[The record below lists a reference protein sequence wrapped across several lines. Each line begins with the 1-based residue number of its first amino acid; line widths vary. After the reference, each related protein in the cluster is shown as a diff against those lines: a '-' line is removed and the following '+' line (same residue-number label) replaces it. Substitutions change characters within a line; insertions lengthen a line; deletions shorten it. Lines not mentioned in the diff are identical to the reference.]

1 MNIKNLH
8 NLFFLPLLLGL
19 LSIVMSG
26 CSDDDE
32 NALQSEYGYVQFKLY
47 KGASFGAEVAS
58 RAAANDQ
65 LDSLYDAKK
74 IKVILEYNGTQVS
87 QTLPLHSYNA
97 ENAEFGLRSDKLQL
111 TTGSYTIIGYY
122 IYNKLDQLVL
132 AGSATEDN
140 TFNVVSGGL
149 EVKPLAIETA
159 KRGMVQ
165 FKLEKTGMTRAAGA
179 YLFSTIRLI
188 DVTVTNTFTRE
199 SKTFKKLKVKYQE
212 EFLGPDEYEKPEDLQ
227 DTDDQ
232 YKKIGTAQCDTTVWL
247 PAGNYRITS
256 YTTYS
261 KNGSVETALETQPVE
276 GKNFVI
282 SDNATNTEAI
292 VPIKLSE
299 TFEYIK
305 DYLALKEIWEAMG
318 GKDWSFYG
326 DAAAH
331 GTNWNFNKELDM
343 WGDQPGVT
351 LNNQGRVVGLVL
363 AGFGAKGFLP
373 DAIGQLTELE
383 VLNLGSHDEKVGGHM
398 YQESDFKNGLTEQQK
413 KNMRYHYEK
422 HFLKYDPRADMSEMI
437 VNSINSDP
445 SQKRI
450 NKNSRITLKDT
461 QIGVMTS
468 KIEGVSKAI
477 YRLTKLQQFYIGNAP
492 VTADKIATA
501 FTDADKADSPYK
513 VYSEE
518 FTDDAWSKMTALTD
532 IELYNCPLLERIPD
546 FYFNLPELQAFN
558 LACNKG
564 ISAQQLYDDFYK
576 LADSE
581 VGKKIQILY
590 LGYNNL
596 ETLPKGGVL
605 RNMIKLGLLDLTH
618 NNITGPINGN
628 GNPNDETVIDEDEE
642 QIFGTK
648 VRLSSLYLDN
658 NKITSI
664 PAFFCGFTEDVETLS
679 FANNKLGLI
688 PNIFDAKSVFV
699 MGGVNFSNNEITG
712 VADGKNFKG
721 INAAS
726 VTLSYNKFKDFPGEL
741 FTSGSP
747 ITTLDM
753 SNNLLTKIDKGE
765 IKGKKAYLLG
775 IIDLRF
781 NQLTKLSE
789 DFRSTTL
796 PYLTNID
803 LSYNCFTEVPPEPL
817 NSANLRAIGIRHQR
831 DAKGNRTLRKWPT
844 GITLCPSLTQLQI
857 GSNDIRKV
865 DETLTPNLYILD
877 IADNPNISIDVT
889 SICPY
894 LEAGLF
900 RLFYDKTQDIRGCD
914 ALGIE
919 H

>member
-1 MNIKNLH
+1 MNIKKLH
-8 NLFFLPLLLGL
+8 NLFLLPLLLGL
-19 LSIVMSG
+19 LSIVMPG

-47 KGASFGAEVAS
+47 KSASFGAEVAS

-111 TTGSYTIIGYY
+111 TTGTYTIIGYY
-122 IYNKLDQLVL
+122 LYNKLDQQIL
-132 AGSATEDN
+132 AGSATESN

-165 FKLEKTGMTRAAGA
+165 FKLEKTGLSRAAGA
-179 YLFSTIRLI
+179 YLFSTIRLV
-188 DVTVTNTFTRE
+188 DVTVTNTFTNE

-247 PAGNYRITS
+247 PAGNYRVTS

-276 GKNFVI
+276 GKAFVI
-282 SDNATNTEAI
+282 SDNTTNIEAN

-305 DYLALKEIWEAMG
+305 DYLALKEIWEAMD
-318 GKDWSFYG
+318 GKNWSFYG

-398 YQESDFKNGLTEQQK
+398 YQQSDFKNGLNEQQK

-437 VNSINSDP
+437 VNSVNSDP

-492 VTADKIATA
+492 VKYDLIATA

-518 FTDDAWSKMTALTD
+518 FTEDAWSKMTALTD
-532 IELYNCPLLERIPD
+532 IELYNCPMLTQIPE
-546 FYFNLPELQAFN
+546 FYYNLPELQAFN
-558 LACNKG
+558 IACNRG
-564 ISAQQLYDDFYK
+564 ISAQQLREDFTR
-576 LADSE
+576 LASEE

-590 LGYNNL
+590 MGYNNL
-596 ETLPKGGVL
+596 EELPEKDAL
-605 RNMIKLGLLDLTH
+605 KNMVKLGLLDLTH
-618 NNITGPINGN
+618 NNVKKLHP
-628 GNPNDETVIDEDEE
+628 
-642 QIFGTK
+642 FGLH
-648 VRLSSLYLDN
+648 VRLSSLYLDHN
-658 NKITSI
+658 EITEI
-664 PAFFCGFTEDVETLS
+664 PANFCGFTEEVETLG
-679 FANNKLGLI
+679 FANNKLTKI

-699 MGGVNFSNNEITG
+699 MGGVNFSNNEIDG
-712 VADGKNFKG
+712 VEDPENFKG

-726 VTLSYNKFKDFPGEL
+726 VTLSYNKFTTFPKEL

-747 ITTLDM
+747 ISTLDM
-753 SNNLLTKIDKGE
+753 SNNLLTEIPEGS

-781 NQLTKLSE
+781 NKLTKLSD

-796 PYLTNID
+796 PYLTNMD

-865 DETLTPNLYILD
+865 DETLTPRLYILD

-894 LEAGLF
+894 LEQNLV

>member
-1 MNIKNLH
+1 MNIKKLH
-8 NLFFLPLLLGL
+8 NLFLLPLLLGL
-19 LSIVMSG
+19 LSIVMPG

-47 KGASFGAEVAS
+47 KSASFGAEVAS

-111 TTGSYTIIGYY
+111 TTGTYTIIGYY
-122 IYNKLDQLVL
+122 LYNKLNQQIL
-132 AGSATEDN
+132 AGSATESN

-165 FKLEKTGMTRAAGA
+165 FKLEKTGLSRAAGA
-179 YLFSTIRLI
+179 YLFSTIRLV
-188 DVTVTNTFTRE
+188 DVTVTNTFTNE

-247 PAGNYRITS
+247 PAGNYRVTS

-276 GKNFVI
+276 GKAFVI
-282 SDNATNTEAI
+282 SDNTTNIEAN

-305 DYLALKEIWEAMG
+305 DYLALKEIWEAMD
-318 GKDWSFYG
+318 GKNWSFYG

-398 YQESDFKNGLTEQQK
+398 YQQSDFKNGLNEQQK

-437 VNSINSDP
+437 VNSVNSDP

-492 VTADKIATA
+492 VKYDQIATA

-518 FTDDAWSKMTALTD
+518 FTEDAWSKMTALTD
-532 IELYNCPLLERIPD
+532 IELYNCPMLTQIPE
-546 FYFNLPELQAFN
+546 FYYNLPELQAFN
-558 LACNKG
+558 IACNRG
-564 ISAQQLYDDFYK
+564 ISAQQLREDFTR
-576 LADSE
+576 LASEE

-590 LGYNNL
+590 MGYNNL
-596 ETLPKGGVL
+596 EELPEKDAL
-605 RNMIKLGLLDLTH
+605 KNMVKLGLLDLTH
-618 NNITGPINGN
+618 NNVKKLHP
-628 GNPNDETVIDEDEE
+628 
-642 QIFGTK
+642 FGSH

-658 NKITSI
+658 NEITEI
-664 PAFFCGFTEDVETLS
+664 PANFCGFTEEVETLG
-679 FANNKLGLI
+679 FANNKLTKI

-699 MGGVNFSNNEITG
+699 MGGVNFSNNEIDG
-712 VADGKNFKG
+712 VEDPENFKG

-726 VTLSYNKFKDFPGEL
+726 VTLSYNKFTTFPKEL

-747 ITTLDM
+747 ISTLDM
-753 SNNLLTKIDKGE
+753 SNNLLTEIPEGS

-781 NQLTKLSE
+781 NKLTKLSD

-796 PYLTNID
+796 PYLTNMD

-865 DETLTPNLYILD
+865 DETLTPRLYILD

-894 LEAGLF
+894 LEQNLV

>member
-1 MNIKNLH
+1 MNIKKLH
-8 NLFFLPLLLGL
+8 NLFLLPLLLGL
-19 LSIVMSG
+19 LSIVMPG

-47 KGASFGAEVAS
+47 KSASFGAEVAS

-111 TTGSYTIIGYY
+111 TTGTYTIIGYY
-122 IYNKLDQLVL
+122 LYNKLNQQIL
-132 AGSATEDN
+132 AGSATESN

-165 FKLEKTGMTRAAGA
+165 FKLEKTGLSRAAGA
-179 YLFSTIRLI
+179 YLFSTIRLV
-188 DVTVTNTFTRE
+188 DVTVTNTFTNE

-247 PAGNYRITS
+247 PAGNYRVTS

-276 GKNFVI
+276 GKAFVI
-282 SDNATNTEAI
+282 SDNTTNIEAN

-305 DYLALKEIWEAMG
+305 DYLALKEIWEAMD
-318 GKDWSFYG
+318 GKNWSFYG

-398 YQESDFKNGLTEQQK
+398 YQESDFKNGLNEQQK

-437 VNSINSDP
+437 VNSVNSDP

-492 VTADKIATA
+492 VKYDQIATA

-518 FTDDAWSKMTALTD
+518 FTEDAWSKMTALTD
-532 IELYNCPLLERIPD
+532 IELYNCPMLTQIPE
-546 FYFNLPELQAFN
+546 FYYNLPELQAFN
-558 LACNKG
+558 IACNRG
-564 ISAQQLYDDFYK
+564 ISAQQLREDFTR
-576 LADSE
+576 LASEE

-590 LGYNNL
+590 MGYNNL
-596 ETLPKGGVL
+596 EELPEKDAL
-605 RNMIKLGLLDLTH
+605 KNMVKLGLLDLTH
-618 NNITGPINGN
+618 NNVKKLHP
-628 GNPNDETVIDEDEE
+628 
-642 QIFGTK
+642 FGSH

-658 NKITSI
+658 NEITEI
-664 PAFFCGFTEDVETLS
+664 PANFCGFTEEVETLG
-679 FANNKLGLI
+679 FANNKLTKI

-699 MGGVNFSNNEITG
+699 MGGVNFSNNEIDG
-712 VADGKNFKG
+712 VEDPENFKG

-726 VTLSYNKFKDFPGEL
+726 VTLSYNKFTTFPKEL

-747 ITTLDM
+747 ISTLDM
-753 SNNLLTKIDKGE
+753 SNNLLTEIPEGS

-781 NQLTKLSE
+781 NKLTKLSD

-796 PYLTNID
+796 PYLTNMD

-865 DETLTPNLYILD
+865 DETLTPRLYILD

-894 LEAGLF
+894 LEQNLV

>member
-1 MNIKNLH
+1 MNIKKLH
-8 NLFFLPLLLGL
+8 NLFLLPLLLGL
-19 LSIVMSG
+19 LSIVMPG

-47 KGASFGAEVAS
+47 KSASFGAEVAS

-111 TTGSYTIIGYY
+111 TTGTYTIIGYY
-122 IYNKLDQLVL
+122 LYNKLDQQIL
-132 AGSATEDN
+132 AGSATESN

-165 FKLEKTGMTRAAGA
+165 FKLEKTGLSRAEGA
-179 YLFSTIRLI
+179 YLFSTIRLV
-188 DVTVTNTFTRE
+188 DVTVTNTFTNE

-247 PAGNYRITS
+247 PAGNYRVTS

-276 GKNFVI
+276 GKAFVI
-282 SDNATNTEAI
+282 SDNTTNIEAN

-305 DYLALKEIWEAMG
+305 DYLALKEIWEAMD
-318 GKDWSFYG
+318 GKNWSFYG

-398 YQESDFKNGLTEQQK
+398 YQQSDFKNGLNEQQK

-437 VNSINSDP
+437 VNSVNSDP

-492 VTADKIATA
+492 VKYDQIATA

-518 FTDDAWSKMTALTD
+518 FTEDAWSKMTALTD
-532 IELYNCPLLERIPD
+532 IELYNCPMLTQIPE
-546 FYFNLPELQAFN
+546 FYYNLPELQAFN
-558 LACNKG
+558 IACNRG
-564 ISAQQLYDDFYK
+564 ISAQQLREDFTR
-576 LADSE
+576 LASEE

-590 LGYNNL
+590 MGYNNL
-596 ETLPKGGVL
+596 EELPEKDAL
-605 RNMIKLGLLDLTH
+605 KNMVKLGLLDLTH
-618 NNITGPINGN
+618 NNVKKLHP
-628 GNPNDETVIDEDEE
+628 
-642 QIFGTK
+642 FGSH
-648 VRLSSLYLDN
+648 VRLSSLYLDHN
-658 NKITSI
+658 EITEI
-664 PAFFCGFTEDVETLS
+664 PANFCGFTEEVETLG
-679 FANNKLGLI
+679 FANNKLTKI

-699 MGGVNFSNNEITG
+699 MGGVNFSNNEIDG
-712 VADGKNFKG
+712 VEDPENFKG

-726 VTLSYNKFKDFPGEL
+726 VTLSYNKFTTFPKEL

-747 ITTLDM
+747 ISTLDM
-753 SNNLLTKIDKGE
+753 SNNLLTEIPEGS

-781 NQLTKLSE
+781 NKLTKLSD

-796 PYLTNID
+796 PYLTNMD

-865 DETLTPNLYILD
+865 DETLTPRLYILD

-894 LEAGLF
+894 LEQNLV

>member
-1 MNIKNLH
+1 MNIKKLH
-8 NLFFLPLLLGL
+8 NLFLLPLLLGL
-19 LSIVMSG
+19 LSIVMPG

-47 KGASFGAEVAS
+47 KSASFGAEVAS

-111 TTGSYTIIGYY
+111 TTGTYTIIGYY
-122 IYNKLDQLVL
+122 LYNKLDQQIL
-132 AGSATEDN
+132 AGSATESN

-165 FKLEKTGMTRAAGA
+165 FKLEKTGLSRAAGA
-179 YLFSTIRLI
+179 YLFSTIRLV
-188 DVTVTNTFTRE
+188 DVTVTNTFTNE

-212 EFLGPDEYEKPEDLQ
+212 EFLGPNEYEKPEDLQ

-247 PAGNYRITS
+247 PAGNYRVTS

-276 GKNFVI
+276 GKAFVI
-282 SDNATNTEAI
+282 SDNTTNIEAN

-305 DYLALKEIWEAMG
+305 DYLALKEIWEAMD
-318 GKDWSFYG
+318 GKNWSFYG

-398 YQESDFKNGLTEQQK
+398 YQESDFKNGLNEQQK

-437 VNSINSDP
+437 VNSVNSDP

-492 VTADKIATA
+492 VKYDQIATA

-518 FTDDAWSKMTALTD
+518 FTEDAWSKMTALTD
-532 IELYNCPLLERIPD
+532 IELYNCPMLTQIPE
-546 FYFNLPELQAFN
+546 FYYNLPELQAFN
-558 LACNKG
+558 IACNRG
-564 ISAQQLYDDFYK
+564 ISAQQLREDFTR
-576 LADSE
+576 LASEE

-590 LGYNNL
+590 MGYNNL
-596 ETLPKGGVL
+596 EELPEKDAL
-605 RNMIKLGLLDLTH
+605 KNMVKLGLLDLTH
-618 NNITGPINGN
+618 NNVKKLHP
-628 GNPNDETVIDEDEE
+628 
-642 QIFGTK
+642 FGSH
-648 VRLSSLYLDN
+648 VRLSSLYLDHN
-658 NKITSI
+658 EITEI
-664 PAFFCGFTEDVETLS
+664 PANFCGFTEEVETLG
-679 FANNKLGLI
+679 FANNKLTKI

-699 MGGVNFSNNEITG
+699 MGGVNFSNNEIDG
-712 VADGKNFKG
+712 VEDPGNFKG

-726 VTLSYNKFKDFPGEL
+726 VTLSYNKFTTFPKEL

-747 ITTLDM
+747 ISTLDM
-753 SNNLLTKIDKGE
+753 SNNLLTEIPEGS

-781 NQLTKLSE
+781 NKLTKLSD

-796 PYLTNID
+796 PYLTNMD

-817 NSANLRAIGIRHQR
+817 NSANLRAIGIRNQR
-831 DAKGNRTLRKWPT
+831 DANGNRTLRKWPT

-865 DETLTPNLYILD
+865 DETLTPRLYILD

-894 LEAGLF
+894 LEQNLV

>member
-1 MNIKNLH
+1 MNIKKLH
-8 NLFFLPLLLGL
+8 NLFLLPLLLGL
-19 LSIVMSG
+19 LSIVMPG

-47 KGASFGAEVAS
+47 KSASFGAEVAS

-111 TTGSYTIIGYY
+111 TTGTYTIIGYY
-122 IYNKLDQLVL
+122 LYNKLDQQIL
-132 AGSATEDN
+132 AGSATESN

-165 FKLEKTGMTRAAGA
+165 FKLEKTGLSRAAGA
-179 YLFSTIRLI
+179 YLFSTIRLV
-188 DVTVTNTFTRE
+188 DVTVTNTFTNE

-247 PAGNYRITS
+247 PAGNYRVTS

-276 GKNFVI
+276 GKAFVI
-282 SDNATNTEAI
+282 SDNTTNIEAN

-305 DYLALKEIWEAMG
+305 DYLALKEIWEAMD
-318 GKDWSFYG
+318 GKNWSFYG

-398 YQESDFKNGLTEQQK
+398 YQQSDFKNGLNEQQK

-437 VNSINSDP
+437 VNSVNSDP

-492 VTADKIATA
+492 VKYDQIATA

-518 FTDDAWSKMTALTD
+518 FTEDAWSKMTALTD
-532 IELYNCPLLERIPD
+532 IELYNCPMLTQIPE
-546 FYFNLPELQAFN
+546 FYYNLPELQAFN
-558 LACNKG
+558 IACNRG
-564 ISAQQLYDDFYK
+564 ISAQQLREDFTR
-576 LADSE
+576 LASEE

-590 LGYNNL
+590 MGYNNL
-596 ETLPKGGVL
+596 EELPKEDAL
-605 RNMIKLGLLDLTH
+605 KNMVKLGLLDLTH
-618 NNITGPINGN
+618 NNVKKLHP
-628 GNPNDETVIDEDEE
+628 
-642 QIFGTK
+642 FGLH

-658 NKITSI
+658 NEITEI
-664 PAFFCGFTEDVETLS
+664 PANFCGFTEEVETLG
-679 FANNKLGLI
+679 FANNKLTKI

-699 MGGVNFSNNEITG
+699 MGGVNFSNNEIDG
-712 VADGKNFKG
+712 VEDPENFKG

-726 VTLSYNKFKDFPGEL
+726 VTLSYNKFTTFPKEL

-747 ITTLDM
+747 ISTLDM
-753 SNNLLTKIDKGE
+753 SNNLLTEIPEGS

-781 NQLTKLSE
+781 NKLTKLSD

-796 PYLTNID
+796 PYLTNMD

-865 DETLTPNLYILD
+865 DETLTPRLYILD

-894 LEAGLF
+894 LEQNLV

>member
-1 MNIKNLH
+1 MNIKKLH
-8 NLFFLPLLLGL
+8 NLFLLPLLLGL
-19 LSIVMSG
+19 LSIVMPG

-47 KGASFGAEVAS
+47 KSASFGAEVAS

-111 TTGSYTIIGYY
+111 TTGTYTIIGYY
-122 IYNKLDQLVL
+122 LYNKLDQQIL
-132 AGSATEDN
+132 AGSATESN

-165 FKLEKTGMTRAAGA
+165 FKLEKTGLSRAPGA
-179 YLFSTIRLI
+179 YLFSTIRLV
-188 DVTVTNTFTRE
+188 DVTVTNTFTNE

-247 PAGNYRITS
+247 PAGNYRVTS

-276 GKNFVI
+276 GKAFVI
-282 SDNATNTEAI
+282 SDNTTNIEAN

-305 DYLALKEIWEAMG
+305 DYLALKEIWEAMD
-318 GKDWSFYG
+318 GKNWSFYG

-398 YQESDFKNGLTEQQK
+398 YQESDFKNGLNEQQK

-437 VNSINSDP
+437 VNSVNSDP

-492 VTADKIATA
+492 VKYDQIATA

-518 FTDDAWSKMTALTD
+518 FTEDAWSKMTALTD
-532 IELYNCPLLERIPD
+532 IELYNCPMLTQIPE
-546 FYFNLPELQAFN
+546 FYYNLPELQAFN
-558 LACNKG
+558 IACNRG
-564 ISAQQLYDDFYK
+564 ISAQQLREDFTR
-576 LADSE
+576 LASEE

-590 LGYNNL
+590 MGYNNL
-596 ETLPKGGVL
+596 EELPEKDAL
-605 RNMIKLGLLDLTH
+605 KNMVKLGLLDLTH
-618 NNITGPINGN
+618 NNVKKLHP
-628 GNPNDETVIDEDEE
+628 
-642 QIFGTK
+642 FGSH

-658 NKITSI
+658 NEITEI
-664 PAFFCGFTEDVETLS
+664 PANFCGFTEEVETLG
-679 FANNKLGLI
+679 FANNKLTKI

-699 MGGVNFSNNEITG
+699 MGGVNFSNNEIDG
-712 VADGKNFKG
+712 VEDPENFKG

-726 VTLSYNKFKDFPGEL
+726 VTLSYNKFTTFPKEL

-747 ITTLDM
+747 ISTLDM
-753 SNNLLTKIDKGE
+753 SNNLLTEIPEGS

-781 NQLTKLSE
+781 NKLTKLSD

-796 PYLTNID
+796 PYLTNMD

-817 NSANLRAIGIRHQR
+817 NSANLRAIGIRNQR

-865 DETLTPNLYILD
+865 DETLTPRLYILD

-894 LEAGLF
+894 LEQNLV

>member
-1 MNIKNLH
+1 MNIKKLH
-8 NLFFLPLLLGL
+8 NLFLLPLLLGL
-19 LSIVMSG
+19 LSIVMPG

-47 KGASFGAEVAS
+47 KSASFGAEVAS

-111 TTGSYTIIGYY
+111 TTGTYTIIGYY
-122 IYNKLDQLVL
+122 LYNKLDQQIL
-132 AGSATEDN
+132 AGSATESN

-165 FKLEKTGMTRAAGA
+165 FKLEKTGLSRAAGA
-179 YLFSTIRLI
+179 YLFSTIRLV
-188 DVTVTNTFTRE
+188 DVTVTNTFTNE
-199 SKTFKKLKVKYQE
+199 SKTFKKLKVKYKE

-247 PAGNYRITS
+247 PAGNYRVTS

-276 GKNFVI
+276 GKAFVI
-282 SDNATNTEAI
+282 SDNTTNIEAN

-305 DYLALKEIWEAMG
+305 DYLALKEIWEAMD
-318 GKDWSFYG
+318 GKNWSFYG

-398 YQESDFKNGLTEQQK
+398 YQESDFKNGLNEQQK

-437 VNSINSDP
+437 VNSVNSDP

-492 VTADKIATA
+492 VKYDLIATA

-518 FTDDAWSKMTALTD
+518 FTEDAWSKMTALTD
-532 IELYNCPLLERIPD
+532 IELYNCPMLTQIPE
-546 FYFNLPELQAFN
+546 FYYNLPELQAFN
-558 LACNKG
+558 IACNRG
-564 ISAQQLYDDFYK
+564 ISAQQLREDFTR
-576 LADSE
+576 LASEE

-590 LGYNNL
+590 MGYNNL
-596 ETLPKGGVL
+596 EELPEKDAL
-605 RNMIKLGLLDLTH
+605 KNMVKLGLLDLTH
-618 NNITGPINGN
+618 NNVKKLHP
-628 GNPNDETVIDEDEE
+628 
-642 QIFGTK
+642 FGSH
-648 VRLSSLYLDN
+648 VRLSSLYLDHN
-658 NKITSI
+658 EITEI
-664 PAFFCGFTEDVETLS
+664 PANFCGFTEEVETLG
-679 FANNKLGLI
+679 FANNKLTKI

-699 MGGVNFSNNEITG
+699 MGGVNFSNNEIDG
-712 VADGKNFKG
+712 VEDPENFKG

-726 VTLSYNKFKDFPGEL
+726 VTLSYNKFTTFPKEL

-747 ITTLDM
+747 ISTLDM
-753 SNNLLTKIDKGE
+753 SNNLLTEIPEGS

-781 NQLTKLSE
+781 NKLTKLSD

-796 PYLTNID
+796 PYLTNMD

-831 DAKGNRTLRKWPT
+831 DAEGNRTLRKWPT

-865 DETLTPNLYILD
+865 DETLTPRLYILD

-894 LEAGLF
+894 LEQNLV

>member
-1 MNIKNLH
+1 MNIKKLH
-8 NLFFLPLLLGL
+8 NLFLLPLLLGL
-19 LSIVMSG
+19 LSIVMPG

-47 KGASFGAEVAS
+47 KSASFGAEVAS

-111 TTGSYTIIGYY
+111 TIGTYTIIGYY
-122 IYNKLDQLVL
+122 LYNKLDQQIL
-132 AGSATEDN
+132 AGSATESN

-165 FKLEKTGMTRAAGA
+165 FKLEKTGLSRAAGA
-179 YLFSTIRLI
+179 YLFSTIRLV
-188 DVTVTNTFTRE
+188 DVTVTNTFTNE

-232 YKKIGTAQCDTTVWL
+232 YKKIGTAQCDTIVWL
-247 PAGNYRITS
+247 PAGNYRVTS

-276 GKNFVI
+276 GKAFVI
-282 SDNATNTEAI
+282 SDNTTNIEAN

-305 DYLALKEIWEAMG
+305 DYLALKEIWEAMD
-318 GKDWSFYG
+318 GKNWSFYG

-343 WGDQPGVT
+343 WGEQPGVT

-398 YQESDFKNGLTEQQK
+398 YQESDFKNGLNEQQK

-422 HFLKYDPRADMSEMI
+422 HFLKYDPRAGMSEMI
-437 VNSINSDP
+437 VNSVNSDP

-492 VTADKIATA
+492 VKYDQIATA

-518 FTDDAWSKMTALTD
+518 FTEDAWSKMTALTD
-532 IELYNCPLLERIPD
+532 IELYNCPMLTQIPE
-546 FYFNLPELQAFN
+546 FYYNLPELQAFN
-558 LACNKG
+558 IACNRG
-564 ISAQQLYDDFYK
+564 ISAQQLREDFTR
-576 LADSE
+576 LASEE

-590 LGYNNL
+590 MGYNNL
-596 ETLPKGGVL
+596 EELPEENALK
-605 RNMIKLGLLDLTH
+605 NMVKLGLLDLTH
-618 NNITGPINGN
+618 NNVKKLHP
-628 GNPNDETVIDEDEE
+628 
-642 QIFGTK
+642 FGSH

-658 NKITSI
+658 NEITEI
-664 PAFFCGFTEDVETLS
+664 PANFCGFTEEVETLG
-679 FANNKLGLI
+679 FANNKLTKI

-699 MGGVNFSNNEITG
+699 MGGVNFSNNEIDG
-712 VADGKNFKG
+712 VEDPENFKG

-726 VTLSYNKFKDFPGEL
+726 VTLSYNKFTTFPKEL

-747 ITTLDM
+747 ISTLDM
-753 SNNLLTKIDKGE
+753 SNNLLTEIPEGS

-781 NQLTKLSE
+781 NKLTKLSD

-796 PYLTNID
+796 PYLTNMD

-865 DETLTPNLYILD
+865 DETLTPRLYILD

-894 LEAGLF
+894 LEQNLV

>member
-1 MNIKNLH
+1 MNIKKLH
-8 NLFFLPLLLGL
+8 NLFLLPLLLGL
-19 LSIVMSG
+19 LSIVMPG

-47 KGASFGAEVAS
+47 KSASFGAEVAS

-111 TTGSYTIIGYY
+111 TTGTYTIIGYY
-122 IYNKLDQLVL
+122 LYNKLDQQIL
-132 AGSATEDN
+132 AGSATESN

-165 FKLEKTGMTRAAGA
+165 FKLEKTGLSRAAGA
-179 YLFSTIRLI
+179 YLFSTIRLV
-188 DVTVTNTFTRE
+188 DVTVTNTFTNE

-247 PAGNYRITS
+247 PAGNYRVTS

-261 KNGSVETALETQPVE
+261 KNGSVETLLETQPVE
-276 GKNFVI
+276 GKAFVI
-282 SDNATNTEAI
+282 SDNTTNIEAN

-305 DYLALKEIWEAMG
+305 DYLALKEIWEAMD
-318 GKDWSFYG
+318 GKNWSFYG

-398 YQESDFKNGLTEQQK
+398 YQQSDFKNGLNEQQK

-437 VNSINSDP
+437 VNSVNSDP

-492 VTADKIATA
+492 VKYDQIATA

-518 FTDDAWSKMTALTD
+518 FTEDAWSKMTALTD
-532 IELYNCPLLERIPD
+532 IELYNCPMLTQIPE
-546 FYFNLPELQAFN
+546 FYYNLPELQAFN
-558 LACNKG
+558 IACNRG
-564 ISAQQLYDDFYK
+564 ISAQQLREDFTR
-576 LADSE
+576 LASEE

-590 LGYNNL
+590 MGYNNL
-596 ETLPKGGVL
+596 EELPEKDAL
-605 RNMIKLGLLDLTH
+605 KNMVKLGLLDLTH
-618 NNITGPINGN
+618 NNVKKLHP
-628 GNPNDETVIDEDEE
+628 
-642 QIFGTK
+642 FGSH
-648 VRLSSLYLDN
+648 VRLSSLYLDHN
-658 NKITSI
+658 EITEI
-664 PAFFCGFTEDVETLS
+664 PANFCGFTEKVETLG
-679 FANNKLGLI
+679 FANNKLTKI

-699 MGGVNFSNNEITG
+699 MGGVNFSNNEIDG
-712 VADGKNFKG
+712 VEDPENFKG

-726 VTLSYNKFKDFPGEL
+726 VTLSYNKFTTFPKEL

-747 ITTLDM
+747 ISTLDM
-753 SNNLLTKIDKGE
+753 SNNLLTEIPEGS

-781 NQLTKLSE
+781 NKLTKLSD

-796 PYLTNID
+796 PYLTNMD

-865 DETLTPNLYILD
+865 DETLTPRLYILD

-894 LEAGLF
+894 LEQNLV

>member
-1 MNIKNLH
+1 MNIKKLH
-8 NLFFLPLLLGL
+8 NLFLLPLLLGL
-19 LSIVMSG
+19 LSIVMPG

-47 KGASFGAEVAS
+47 KSASFGAEVAS

-111 TTGSYTIIGYY
+111 TTGTYTIIGYY
-122 IYNKLDQLVL
+122 LYNKLDQQIL
-132 AGSATEDN
+132 AGSATESN

-165 FKLEKTGMTRAAGA
+165 FKLEKTGLSRAAGA
-179 YLFSTIRLI
+179 YLFSTIRLV
-188 DVTVTNTFTRE
+188 DVTVTNTFTNE

-247 PAGNYRITS
+247 PAGNYRVTS

-276 GKNFVI
+276 GKAFVI
-282 SDNATNTEAI
+282 SDNTTNIEAN

-305 DYLALKEIWEAMG
+305 DYLALKEIWEAMD
-318 GKDWSFYG
+318 GKNWSFYG

-398 YQESDFKNGLTEQQK
+398 YQESDFKNGLNEQQK

-437 VNSINSDP
+437 VNSVNSDP

-492 VTADKIATA
+492 VRYDQIATA

-518 FTDDAWSKMTALTD
+518 FTEDAWSKMTALTD
-532 IELYNCPLLERIPD
+532 IELYNCPMLTQIPE
-546 FYFNLPELQAFN
+546 FYYNLPELQAFN
-558 LACNKG
+558 IACNRG
-564 ISAQQLYDDFYK
+564 ISAQQLRKDFTR
-576 LADSE
+576 LASEE

-590 LGYNNL
+590 MGYNNL
-596 ETLPKGGVL
+596 EELPEKDAL
-605 RNMIKLGLLDLTH
+605 KNMVKLGLLDLTH
-618 NNITGPINGN
+618 NNVKKLHP
-628 GNPNDETVIDEDEE
+628 
-642 QIFGTK
+642 FGSH
-648 VRLSSLYLDN
+648 VRLSSLYLDHN
-658 NKITSI
+658 EITEI
-664 PAFFCGFTEDVETLS
+664 PANFCGFTEKVETLG
-679 FANNKLGLI
+679 FANNKLTKI

-699 MGGVNFSNNEITG
+699 MGGVNFSNNEIDG
-712 VADGKNFKG
+712 VEDPENFKG

-726 VTLSYNKFKDFPGEL
+726 VTLSYNKFTTFPKEL

-747 ITTLDM
+747 ISTLDM
-753 SNNLLTKIDKGE
+753 SNNLLTEIPEGS

-781 NQLTKLSE
+781 NKLTKLSD

-796 PYLTNID
+796 PYLTNMD

-865 DETLTPNLYILD
+865 DETLTPRLYILD

-894 LEAGLF
+894 LEQNLV

>member
-1 MNIKNLH
+1 MNIKKLH
-8 NLFFLPLLLGL
+8 NLFLLPLLLGL
-19 LSIVMSG
+19 LSIVMPG

-47 KGASFGAEVAS
+47 KSASFGAEVAS

-111 TTGSYTIIGYY
+111 TTGTYTIIGYY
-122 IYNKLDQLVL
+122 LYNKLDQQIL
-132 AGSATEDN
+132 AGSATESN

-165 FKLEKTGMTRAAGA
+165 FKLEKTGLSRAAGA
-179 YLFSTIRLI
+179 YLFSTIRLV
-188 DVTVTNTFTRE
+188 DVTVTNTFTNE

-247 PAGNYRITS
+247 PAGNYRVTS

-276 GKNFVI
+276 GKAFVI
-282 SDNATNTEAI
+282 SDNTTNIEAN

-305 DYLALKEIWEAMG
+305 DYLALKEIWEAMD
-318 GKDWSFYG
+318 GKNWSFYG

-398 YQESDFKNGLTEQQK
+398 YQESDFKNGLNEQQK

-437 VNSINSDP
+437 VNSVNSDP

-492 VTADKIATA
+492 VKYDLIATA

-518 FTDDAWSKMTALTD
+518 FTEDAWSKMTALTD
-532 IELYNCPLLERIPD
+532 IELYNCPMLTQIPE
-546 FYFNLPELQAFN
+546 FYYNLPELQAFN
-558 LACNKG
+558 IACNRG
-564 ISAQQLYDDFYK
+564 ISAQQLREDFTR
-576 LADSE
+576 LASEE

-590 LGYNNL
+590 MGYNNL
-596 ETLPKGGVL
+596 EELPEKDAL
-605 RNMIKLGLLDLTH
+605 KNMVKLGLLDLTH
-618 NNITGPINGN
+618 NNVKKLHP
-628 GNPNDETVIDEDEE
+628 
-642 QIFGTK
+642 FGLH
-648 VRLSSLYLDN
+648 VRLSSLYLDHN
-658 NKITSI
+658 EITEI
-664 PAFFCGFTEDVETLS
+664 PANFCGFTEEVETLG
-679 FANNKLGLI
+679 FANNKLTKI

-699 MGGVNFSNNEITG
+699 MGGVNFSNNEIDG
-712 VADGKNFKG
+712 VEDPENFKG

-726 VTLSYNKFKDFPGEL
+726 VTLSYNKFTTFPKEL

-747 ITTLDM
+747 ISTLDM
-753 SNNLLTKIDKGE
+753 SNNLLTEIPEGS

-781 NQLTKLSE
+781 NKLTKLSD

-796 PYLTNID
+796 PYLTNMD

-831 DAKGNRTLRKWPT
+831 DAEGNRTLRKWPT

-865 DETLTPNLYILD
+865 DETLTPRLYILD

-894 LEAGLF
+894 LEQNLV

>member
-1 MNIKNLH
+1 MNIKKLH
-8 NLFFLPLLLGL
+8 NLFLLPLLLGL
-19 LSIVMSG
+19 LSIVMPG

-47 KGASFGAEVAS
+47 KSASFGAEVAS

-111 TTGSYTIIGYY
+111 TTGTYTIIGYY
-122 IYNKLDQLVL
+122 LYNKLDQQIL
-132 AGSATEDN
+132 AGSATESN

-165 FKLEKTGMTRAAGA
+165 FKLEKTGLSRAAGA
-179 YLFSTIRLI
+179 YLFSTIRLV
-188 DVTVTNTFTRE
+188 DVTVTNTFTNE

-247 PAGNYRITS
+247 PAGNYRVTS

-276 GKNFVI
+276 GKAFVI
-282 SDNATNTEAI
+282 SDNTTNIEAN

-305 DYLALKEIWEAMG
+305 DYLALKEIWEAMD
-318 GKDWSFYG
+318 GKNWSFYG

-398 YQESDFKNGLTEQQK
+398 YQQSDFKNGLNEQQK

-437 VNSINSDP
+437 VNSVNSDP

-492 VTADKIATA
+492 VKYDLIATA

-518 FTDDAWSKMTALTD
+518 FTEDAWSKMTALTD
-532 IELYNCPLLERIPD
+532 IELYNCPMLTQIPE
-546 FYFNLPELQAFN
+546 FYYNLPELQAFN
-558 LACNKG
+558 IACNRG
-564 ISAQQLYDDFYK
+564 ISAQQLREDFTR
-576 LADSE
+576 LASEE

-590 LGYNNL
+590 MGYNNL
-596 ETLPKGGVL
+596 EELPEKDAL
-605 RNMIKLGLLDLTH
+605 KNMVKLGLLDLTH
-618 NNITGPINGN
+618 NNVKKLHP
-628 GNPNDETVIDEDEE
+628 
-642 QIFGTK
+642 FGSH

-658 NKITSI
+658 NEITEI
-664 PAFFCGFTEDVETLS
+664 PANFCGFTEEVETLG
-679 FANNKLGLI
+679 FANNKLTKI

-699 MGGVNFSNNEITG
+699 MGGVNFSNNEIDG
-712 VADGKNFKG
+712 VEDPENFKG

-726 VTLSYNKFKDFPGEL
+726 VTLSYNKFTTFPKEL

-747 ITTLDM
+747 ISTLDM
-753 SNNLLTKIDKGE
+753 SNNLLTEIPEGS

-781 NQLTKLSE
+781 NKLTKLSD

-796 PYLTNID
+796 PYLTNMD

-817 NSANLRAIGIRHQR
+817 NSANLRAIGIRNQR

-865 DETLTPNLYILD
+865 DETLTPRLYILD

-894 LEAGLF
+894 LEQNLV

>member
-1 MNIKNLH
+1 MNIKKLH
-8 NLFFLPLLLGL
+8 NLFLLPLLLGL
-19 LSIVMSG
+19 LSIVMPG

-47 KGASFGAEVAS
+47 KSASFGAEVAS

-111 TTGSYTIIGYY
+111 TTGTYTIIGYY
-122 IYNKLDQLVL
+122 LYNKLDQQIL
-132 AGSATEDN
+132 AGSATESN

-165 FKLEKTGMTRAAGA
+165 FKLEKTGLSRAAGA
-179 YLFSTIRLI
+179 YLFSTIRLV
-188 DVTVTNTFTRE
+188 DVTVTNTFTNE

-247 PAGNYRITS
+247 PAGNYRVTS

-276 GKNFVI
+276 GKAFVI
-282 SDNATNTEAI
+282 SDNTTNIEAN

-305 DYLALKEIWEAMG
+305 DYLALKEIWEAMD
-318 GKDWSFYG
+318 GKNWSFYG

-398 YQESDFKNGLTEQQK
+398 YQQSDFKNGLNEQQK

-437 VNSINSDP
+437 VNSVNSDP

-492 VTADKIATA
+492 VKYDQIATA

-518 FTDDAWSKMTALTD
+518 FTEDAWSKMTALTD
-532 IELYNCPLLERIPD
+532 IELYNCPMLTQIPE
-546 FYFNLPELQAFN
+546 FYYNLPELQAFN
-558 LACNKG
+558 IACNRG
-564 ISAQQLYDDFYK
+564 ISAQQLREDFTR
-576 LADSE
+576 LASEE

-590 LGYNNL
+590 MGYNNL
-596 ETLPKGGVL
+596 EELPEKDAL
-605 RNMIKLGLLDLTH
+605 KNMVKLGLLDLTH
-618 NNITGPINGN
+618 NNVKKLHP
-628 GNPNDETVIDEDEE
+628 
-642 QIFGTK
+642 FGSH

-658 NKITSI
+658 NEITEI
-664 PAFFCGFTEDVETLS
+664 PANFCGFTEEVETLG
-679 FANNKLGLI
+679 FANNKLTKI

-699 MGGVNFSNNEITG
+699 MGGVNFSNNEIDG
-712 VADGKNFKG
+712 VEDPENFKG

-726 VTLSYNKFKDFPGEL
+726 VTLSYNKFTTFPKEL

-747 ITTLDM
+747 ISTLDM
-753 SNNLLTKIDKGE
+753 SNNLLTEIPEGS

-781 NQLTKLSE
+781 NKLTKLSD

-796 PYLTNID
+796 PYLTNMD

-865 DETLTPNLYILD
+865 DETLTPRLYILD

-894 LEAGLF
+894 LEQNLV

>member
-1 MNIKNLH
+1 MNIKKLH
-8 NLFFLPLLLGL
+8 NLFLLPLLLGL
-19 LSIVMSG
+19 LSIVMPG

-47 KGASFGAEVAS
+47 KSASFGAEVAS

-111 TTGSYTIIGYY
+111 TTGTYTIIGYY
-122 IYNKLDQLVL
+122 LYNKLDQQIL
-132 AGSATEDN
+132 AGSATESN

-165 FKLEKTGMTRAAGA
+165 FKLEKTGLSRAAGA
-179 YLFSTIRLI
+179 YLFSTIRLV
-188 DVTVTNTFTRE
+188 DVTVTNTFTNE

-247 PAGNYRITS
+247 PAGNYRVTS

-276 GKNFVI
+276 GKAFVI
-282 SDNATNTEAI
+282 SDNTTNIEAN

-305 DYLALKEIWEAMG
+305 DYLALKEIWEAMD
-318 GKDWSFYG
+318 GKNWSFYG

-398 YQESDFKNGLTEQQK
+398 YQESDFKNGLNEQQK

-437 VNSINSDP
+437 VNSVNSDP

-492 VTADKIATA
+492 VKYDQIATA

-518 FTDDAWSKMTALTD
+518 FTEDAWSKMTALTD
-532 IELYNCPLLERIPD
+532 IELYNCPMLTQIPE
-546 FYFNLPELQAFN
+546 FYYNLPELQAFN
-558 LACNKG
+558 IACNRG
-564 ISAQQLYDDFYK
+564 ISAQQLREDFTR
-576 LADSE
+576 LASEE

-590 LGYNNL
+590 MGYNNL
-596 ETLPKGGVL
+596 EELPEKDAL
-605 RNMIKLGLLDLTH
+605 KNMVKLGLLDLTH
-618 NNITGPINGN
+618 NNVKKLHP
-628 GNPNDETVIDEDEE
+628 
-642 QIFGTK
+642 FGSH
-648 VRLSSLYLDN
+648 VRLSSLYLDHN
-658 NKITSI
+658 EITEI
-664 PAFFCGFTEDVETLS
+664 PANFCGFTEEVETLG
-679 FANNKLGLI
+679 FANNKLTKI

-699 MGGVNFSNNEITG
+699 MGGVNFSNNEIDG
-712 VADGKNFKG
+712 VEDPENFKG

-726 VTLSYNKFKDFPGEL
+726 VTLSYNKFTTFPKEL

-747 ITTLDM
+747 ISTLDM
-753 SNNLLTKIDKGE
+753 SNNLLTEIPEGS

-781 NQLTKLSE
+781 NKLTKLSD

-796 PYLTNID
+796 PYLTNMD

-817 NSANLRAIGIRHQR
+817 NSANLRAIGIRNQR

-865 DETLTPNLYILD
+865 DETLTPRLYILD

-894 LEAGLF
+894 LEQNLV

>member
-1 MNIKNLH
+1 MNIKKLH
-8 NLFFLPLLLGL
+8 NLFLLPLLLGL
-19 LSIVMSG
+19 LSIVMPG

-47 KGASFGAEVAS
+47 KSASFGAEVAS

-111 TTGSYTIIGYY
+111 TTGTYTIIGYY
-122 IYNKLDQLVL
+122 LYNKLDQQIL
-132 AGSATEDN
+132 AGSATESN

-165 FKLEKTGMTRAAGA
+165 FKLEKTGLSRAEGA
-179 YLFSTIRLI
+179 YLFSTIRLV
-188 DVTVTNTFTRE
+188 DVTVTNTFTNE

-247 PAGNYRITS
+247 PAGNYRVTS

-276 GKNFVI
+276 GKAFVI
-282 SDNATNTEAI
+282 SDNTTNIEAN

-305 DYLALKEIWEAMG
+305 DYLALKEIWEAMD
-318 GKDWSFYG
+318 GKNWSFYG

-398 YQESDFKNGLTEQQK
+398 YQESDFKNGLNEQQK

-437 VNSINSDP
+437 VNSVNSDP

-492 VTADKIATA
+492 VRYDQIATA

-518 FTDDAWSKMTALTD
+518 FTEDAWSKMTALTD
-532 IELYNCPLLERIPD
+532 IELYNCPMLTQIPE
-546 FYFNLPELQAFN
+546 FYYNLPELQAFN
-558 LACNKG
+558 IACNRG
-564 ISAQQLYDDFYK
+564 ISAQQLREDFTR
-576 LADSE
+576 LASEE

-590 LGYNNL
+590 MGYNNL
-596 ETLPKGGVL
+596 EELPEEKAL
-605 RNMIKLGLLDLTH
+605 KNMVKLGLLDLTH
-618 NNITGPINGN
+618 NNVKKLHP
-628 GNPNDETVIDEDEE
+628 
-642 QIFGTK
+642 FGSH
-648 VRLSSLYLDN
+648 VRLSSLYLDHN
-658 NKITSI
+658 EITEI
-664 PAFFCGFTEDVETLS
+664 PANFCGFTEEVETLG
-679 FANNKLGLI
+679 FANNKLTKI

-699 MGGVNFSNNEITG
+699 MGGVNFSNNEIDG
-712 VADGKNFKG
+712 VEDPENFKG

-726 VTLSYNKFKDFPGEL
+726 VTLSYNKFTTFPKEL

-747 ITTLDM
+747 ISTLDM
-753 SNNLLTKIDKGE
+753 SNNLLTEIPEGS

-781 NQLTKLSE
+781 NKLTKLSD

-796 PYLTNID
+796 PYLTNMD

-865 DETLTPNLYILD
+865 DETLTPRLYILD

-894 LEAGLF
+894 LEQNLV

>member
-1 MNIKNLH
+1 MNIKKLH
-8 NLFFLPLLLGL
+8 NLFLLPLLLGL
-19 LSIVMSG
+19 LSIVMPG

-47 KGASFGAEVAS
+47 KSASFGAEVAS

-111 TTGSYTIIGYY
+111 TTGTYTIIGYY
-122 IYNKLDQLVL
+122 LYNKLDQQIL
-132 AGSATEDN
+132 AGSATESN

-165 FKLEKTGMTRAAGA
+165 FKLEKTGLSRAAGA
-179 YLFSTIRLI
+179 YLFSTIRLV
-188 DVTVTNTFTRE
+188 DVTVTNTFTNE

-247 PAGNYRITS
+247 PAGNYRVTS

-276 GKNFVI
+276 GKAFVI
-282 SDNATNTEAI
+282 SDNTTNIEAN

-305 DYLALKEIWEAMG
+305 DYLALKEIWEAMD
-318 GKDWSFYG
+318 GKNWSFYG

-398 YQESDFKNGLTEQQK
+398 YQESDFKNGLNEQQK

-437 VNSINSDP
+437 VNSVNSDP

-492 VTADKIATA
+492 VRYDQIATA

-518 FTDDAWSKMTALTD
+518 FTEDAWSKMTALTD
-532 IELYNCPLLERIPD
+532 IELYNCPMLTQIPE
-546 FYFNLPELQAFN
+546 FYYNLPELQAFN
-558 LACNKG
+558 IACNRG
-564 ISAQQLYDDFYK
+564 ISAQQLREDFTR
-576 LADSE
+576 LASEE

-590 LGYNNL
+590 MGYNNL
-596 ETLPKGGVL
+596 EELPEEKAL
-605 RNMIKLGLLDLTH
+605 KNMVKLGLLDLTH
-618 NNITGPINGN
+618 NNVKKLHP
-628 GNPNDETVIDEDEE
+628 
-642 QIFGTK
+642 FGSH
-648 VRLSSLYLDN
+648 VRLSSLYLDHN
-658 NKITSI
+658 EITEI
-664 PAFFCGFTEDVETLS
+664 PANFCGFTEEVETLG
-679 FANNKLGLI
+679 FANNKLTKI

-699 MGGVNFSNNEITG
+699 MGGVNFSNNEIDG
-712 VADGKNFKG
+712 VEDPENFKG

-726 VTLSYNKFKDFPGEL
+726 VTLSYNKFTTFPKEL

-747 ITTLDM
+747 ISTLDM
-753 SNNLLTKIDKGE
+753 SNNLLTEIPEGS

-781 NQLTKLSE
+781 NKLTKLSD

-796 PYLTNID
+796 PYLTNMD

-865 DETLTPNLYILD
+865 DETLTPRLYILD

-894 LEAGLF
+894 LEQNLV

>member
-1 MNIKNLH
+1 MNIKKLH
-8 NLFFLPLLLGL
+8 NLFLLPLLLGL
-19 LSIVMSG
+19 LSIVMPG

-47 KGASFGAEVAS
+47 KSASFGAEVAS

-111 TTGSYTIIGYY
+111 TTGTYTIIGYY
-122 IYNKLDQLVL
+122 LYNKLDQQIL
-132 AGSATEDN
+132 AGSATESN

-165 FKLEKTGMTRAAGA
+165 FKLEKTGLSRAAGA
-179 YLFSTIRLI
+179 YLFSTIRLV
-188 DVTVTNTFTRE
+188 DVTVTNTFTNE

-247 PAGNYRITS
+247 PAGNYRVTS

-276 GKNFVI
+276 GKAFVI
-282 SDNATNTEAI
+282 SDNTTNIEAN

-305 DYLALKEIWEAMG
+305 DYLALKEIWEAMD
-318 GKDWSFYG
+318 GKNWSFYG

-398 YQESDFKNGLTEQQK
+398 YQESDFKNGLNEQQK

-437 VNSINSDP
+437 VNSVNSDP

-492 VTADKIATA
+492 VKYDQIATA

-518 FTDDAWSKMTALTD
+518 FTEDAWSKMTALTD
-532 IELYNCPLLERIPD
+532 IELYNCPMLTQIPE
-546 FYFNLPELQAFN
+546 FYYNLPELQAFN
-558 LACNKG
+558 IACNRG
-564 ISAQQLYDDFYK
+564 ISAQQLREDFTR
-576 LADSE
+576 LASEE

-590 LGYNNL
+590 MGYNNL
-596 ETLPKGGVL
+596 EELPEENALK
-605 RNMIKLGLLDLTH
+605 NMVKLGLLDLTH
-618 NNITGPINGN
+618 NNVKKLHP
-628 GNPNDETVIDEDEE
+628 
-642 QIFGTK
+642 FGSH

-658 NKITSI
+658 NEITEI
-664 PAFFCGFTEDVETLS
+664 PANFCGFTEEVETLG
-679 FANNKLGLI
+679 FANNKLTKI

-699 MGGVNFSNNEITG
+699 MGGVNFSNNEIDG
-712 VADGKNFKG
+712 VEDPENFKG

-726 VTLSYNKFKDFPGEL
+726 VTLSYNKFTTFPKEL

-747 ITTLDM
+747 ISTLDM
-753 SNNLLTKIDKGE
+753 SNNLLTEIPEGS

-781 NQLTKLSE
+781 NKLTKLSD

-796 PYLTNID
+796 PYLTNMD

-865 DETLTPNLYILD
+865 DETLTPRLYILD

-894 LEAGLF
+894 LEQNLV

>member
-1 MNIKNLH
+1 MNIKKLH
-8 NLFFLPLLLGL
+8 NLFLLPLLLGL
-19 LSIVMSG
+19 LSIVMPG

-47 KGASFGAEVAS
+47 KSASFGAEVAS

-111 TTGSYTIIGYY
+111 TTGTYTIIGYY
-122 IYNKLDQLVL
+122 LYNKLDQQIL
-132 AGSATEDN
+132 AGSATESN

-165 FKLEKTGMTRAAGA
+165 FKLEKTGLSRAAGA
-179 YLFSTIRLI
+179 YLFSTIRLV
-188 DVTVTNTFTRE
+188 DVTVTNTFTNE

-247 PAGNYRITS
+247 PAGNYRVTS

-276 GKNFVI
+276 GKTFII

-305 DYLALKEIWEAMG
+305 DYLALKAIWEAMD
-318 GKDWSFYG
+318 GKNWSFYG

-398 YQESDFKNGLTEQQK
+398 YQESDFKNGLNEQQK
-413 KNMRYHYEK
+413 KKMRYHYEK
-422 HFLKYDPRADMSEMI
+422 HFLKYDPRAGMSEMI
-437 VNSINSDP
+437 VNSVNSDP

-492 VTADKIATA
+492 VKYDQIATA

-518 FTDDAWSKMTALTD
+518 FTEDAWSKMTALTD
-532 IELYNCPLLERIPD
+532 IELYNCPMLTQIPE
-546 FYFNLPELQAFN
+546 FYYNLPELQAFN
-558 LACNKG
+558 IACNRG
-564 ISAQQLYDDFYK
+564 ISAQQLREDFTR
-576 LADSE
+576 LASEE

-590 LGYNNL
+590 MGYNNL
-596 ETLPKGGVL
+596 EELPEKDAL
-605 RNMIKLGLLDLTH
+605 KNMVKLGLLDLTH
-618 NNITGPINGN
+618 NNVKKLHP
-628 GNPNDETVIDEDEE
+628 
-642 QIFGTK
+642 FGSH
-648 VRLSSLYLDN
+648 VRLSSLYLDHN
-658 NKITSI
+658 EITEI
-664 PAFFCGFTEDVETLS
+664 PANFCGFTEKVETLG
-679 FANNKLGLI
+679 FANNKLTKI

-699 MGGVNFSNNEITG
+699 MGGVNFSNNEIDG
-712 VADGKNFKG
+712 VEDPENFKG

-726 VTLSYNKFKDFPGEL
+726 VTLSYNKFTTFPKEL

-747 ITTLDM
+747 ISTLDM
-753 SNNLLTKIDKGE
+753 SNNLLTEIPEGS

-781 NQLTKLSE
+781 NKLTKLSD

-796 PYLTNID
+796 PYLTNMD

-831 DAKGNRTLRKWPT
+831 DANGNRTLRKWPT

-865 DETLTPNLYILD
+865 DETLTPRLYILD

-894 LEAGLF
+894 LEQNLV

>member
-1 MNIKNLH
+1 MNIKKLH
-8 NLFFLPLLLGL
+8 NLFLLPLLLGL
-19 LSIVMSG
+19 LSIVMPG

-47 KGASFGAEVAS
+47 KSASFGAEVAS

-97 ENAEFGLRSDKLQL
+97 ENAKFGLRSDKLQL
-111 TTGSYTIIGYY
+111 TTGTYTIIGYY
-122 IYNKLDQLVL
+122 LYNKLDQQIL
-132 AGSATEDN
+132 AGSATESN

-165 FKLEKTGMTRAAGA
+165 FKLEKTGLSRAAGA
-179 YLFSTIRLI
+179 YLFSTIRLV
-188 DVTVTNTFTRE
+188 DVTVTNTFTNE

-247 PAGNYRITS
+247 PAGNYRVTS

-276 GKNFVI
+276 GKAFVI
-282 SDNATNTEAI
+282 SDNTTNIEAN

-305 DYLALKEIWEAMG
+305 DYLALKEIWEAMD
-318 GKDWSFYG
+318 GKNWSFYG

-398 YQESDFKNGLTEQQK
+398 YQESDFKNGLNEQQK

-437 VNSINSDP
+437 VNSVNSDP

-492 VTADKIATA
+492 VKYDQIATA

-518 FTDDAWSKMTALTD
+518 FTEDAWSKMTALTD
-532 IELYNCPLLERIPD
+532 IELYNCPMLTQIPE
-546 FYFNLPELQAFN
+546 FYYNLPELQAFN
-558 LACNKG
+558 IACNRG
-564 ISAQQLYDDFYK
+564 ISAQQLRKDFTR
-576 LADSE
+576 LASEE

-590 LGYNNL
+590 MGYNNL
-596 ETLPKGGVL
+596 EELPEKDAL
-605 RNMIKLGLLDLTH
+605 KNMVKLGLLDLTH
-618 NNITGPINGN
+618 NNVKKLHP
-628 GNPNDETVIDEDEE
+628 
-642 QIFGTK
+642 FGSH
-648 VRLSSLYLDN
+648 VRLSSLYLDHN
-658 NKITSI
+658 EITEI
-664 PAFFCGFTEDVETLS
+664 PANFCGFTEKVETLG
-679 FANNKLGLI
+679 FANNKLTKI

-699 MGGVNFSNNEITG
+699 MGGVNFSNNEIDG
-712 VADGKNFKG
+712 VEDPENFKG

-726 VTLSYNKFKDFPGEL
+726 VTLSYNKFTTFPKEL

-747 ITTLDM
+747 ISTLDM
-753 SNNLLTKIDKGE
+753 SNNLLTEIPEGS

-781 NQLTKLSE
+781 NKLTKLSD

-796 PYLTNID
+796 PYLTNMD

-865 DETLTPNLYILD
+865 DETLTPRLYILD

-894 LEAGLF
+894 LEQNLV

>member
-1 MNIKNLH
+1 MNIKKLH
-8 NLFFLPLLLGL
+8 NLFLLPLLLGL
-19 LSIVMSG
+19 LSIVMPG

-47 KGASFGAEVAS
+47 KDASFGAEVAS
-58 RAAANDQ
+58 RAAVNNQ

-111 TTGSYTIIGYY
+111 TTGTYTIIGYY
-122 IYNKLDQLVL
+122 IYNKLDQQIL

-165 FKLEKTGMTRAAGA
+165 FKLEKTGLSRAAGA
-179 YLFSTIRLI
+179 YLFNTIRLV

-247 PAGNYRITS
+247 PAGNYRVTS

-276 GKNFVI
+276 GKTFVI
-282 SDNATNTEAI
+282 SDNATNTEAV

-343 WGDQPGVT
+343 WGEQPGVT

-398 YQESDFKNGLTEQQK
+398 YQESDFKNGLNEQQK

-422 HFLKYDPRADMSEMI
+422 HFLKYDPRAGMSEMI
-437 VNSINSDP
+437 VNSVNSDP
-445 SQKRI
+445 SQKQI

-468 KIEGVSKAI
+468 QIEGVSKAI

-492 VTADKIATA
+492 VKYNQIATA

-518 FTDDAWSKMTALTD
+518 FTEDAWSKMTALTD
-532 IELYNCPLLERIPD
+532 IELYNCPLLTQIPE
-546 FYFNLPELQAFN
+546 FYYNLPELQAFN
-558 LACNKG
+558 IACNRG
-564 ISAQQLYDDFYK
+564 ISADQLREDFTR
-576 LADSE
+576 LASEE

-590 LGYNNL
+590 MGYNNL
-596 ETLPKGGVL
+596 EELPENSALK
-605 RNMIKLGLLDLTH
+605 NMVKLGLLDLTH
-618 NNITGPINGN
+618 NNVKKLHP
-628 GNPNDETVIDEDEE
+628 
-642 QIFGTK
+642 FGSH

-658 NKITSI
+658 NEITEI
-664 PAFFCGFTEDVETLS
+664 PANFCGFTEEVETLG
-679 FANNKLGLI
+679 FANNKLTKI
-688 PNIFDAKSVFV
+688 PNIFDASSVFV
-699 MGGVNFSNNEITG
+699 MGGVNFSNNEIDG
-712 VADGKNFKG
+712 VEDPENFKG

-726 VTLSYNKFKDFPGEL
+726 VTLSYNKFTTFPKEL

-747 ITTLDM
+747 ISTLDM
-753 SNNLLTKIDKGE
+753 SNNLLTEIPKGS
-765 IKGKKAYLLG
+765 IKGKKVYLLG

-781 NQLTKLSE
+781 NKLTKLSD

-796 PYLTNID
+796 PYLTNMD

-865 DETLTPNLYILD
+865 DETLTPRLYILD

-894 LEAGLF
+894 LEQNLV

>member
-1 MNIKNLH
+1 MNIKKLH
-8 NLFFLPLLLGL
+8 NLFLLPLLLGL
-19 LSIVMSG
+19 LSIVMPG

-47 KGASFGAEVAS
+47 KSASFGAEVAS

-111 TTGSYTIIGYY
+111 TTGTYTIIGYY
-122 IYNKLDQLVL
+122 LYNKLDQQIL
-132 AGSATEDN
+132 AGSATESN

-165 FKLEKTGMTRAAGA
+165 FKLEKTGLSRAAGA
-179 YLFSTIRLI
+179 YLFSTIRLV
-188 DVTVTNTFTRE
+188 DVTVMNTFTRE
-199 SKTFKKLKVKYQE
+199 TKEFKKLKVKYQE

-247 PAGNYRITS
+247 PAGNYRVTS

-276 GKNFVI
+276 GKTFII

-305 DYLALKEIWEAMG
+305 DYLALKAIWEAMD
-318 GKDWSFYG
+318 GKNWSFYG

-398 YQESDFKNGLTEQQK
+398 YQESDFKNGLNEQQK

-437 VNSINSDP
+437 VNSVNSDP

-492 VTADKIATA
+492 VKYDQIATA

-518 FTDDAWSKMTALTD
+518 FTEDAWSKMTALTD
-532 IELYNCPLLERIPD
+532 IELYNCPMLTQIPE
-546 FYFNLPELQAFN
+546 FYYNLPELQAFN
-558 LACNKG
+558 IACNRG
-564 ISAQQLYDDFYK
+564 ISAQQLREDFTR
-576 LADSE
+576 LASEE

-590 LGYNNL
+590 MGYNNL
-596 ETLPKGGVL
+596 EELPENSALK
-605 RNMIKLGLLDLTH
+605 NMTKLGLLDLTH
-618 NNITGPINGN
+618 NKVKKL
-628 GNPNDETVIDEDEE
+628 NP
-642 QIFGTK
+642 FGSH
-648 VRLSSLYLDN
+648 VRLSSLYLDHN
-658 NKITSI
+658 EITEI
-664 PAFFCGFTEDVETLS
+664 PAEFCGFTEEVETLG
-679 FANNKLGLI
+679 FAFNKLKKI

-699 MGGVNFSNNEITG
+699 MGGVNFSNNEIDG
-712 VADGKNFKG
+712 VEDPANFKG
-721 INAAS
+721 INAAN
-726 VTLSYNKFKDFPGEL
+726 VTLSYNKFTQFPKEL

-747 ITTLDM
+747 ITMLDM
-753 SNNLLTKIDKGE
+753 SNNLLTEIPEGS

-781 NQLTKLSE
+781 NKLTKLSD

-796 PYLTNID
+796 PYLTNMD

-817 NSANLRAIGIRHQR
+817 NSANLRAIGIRNQR

-865 DETLTPNLYILD
+865 DETLTPRLYILD

-894 LEAGLF
+894 LEQNLV

>member
-1 MNIKNLH
+1 MNIKKLH
-8 NLFFLPLLLGL
+8 NLFLLPLLLGL
-19 LSIVMSG
+19 LSIVMPG

-47 KGASFGAEVAS
+47 KNASFGAEVAS

-111 TTGSYTIIGYY
+111 TTGTYTIIGYY
-122 IYNKLDQLVL
+122 LYNKLDQQIL
-132 AGSATEDN
+132 AGSATESN

-165 FKLEKTGMTRAAGA
+165 FKLEKTGLSRAAGA
-179 YLFSTIRLI
+179 YLFSTIRLV
-188 DVTVTNTFTRE
+188 DVTVTNTFTNE

-247 PAGNYRITS
+247 PAGNYRVTS

-276 GKNFVI
+276 GKAFVI
-282 SDNATNTEAI
+282 SDNTTNIEAN

-305 DYLALKEIWEAMG
+305 DYLALKEIWEAMD
-318 GKDWSFYG
+318 GKNWSFYG

-398 YQESDFKNGLTEQQK
+398 YQQSDFKNGLNEQQK

-437 VNSINSDP
+437 VNSVNSDP

-492 VTADKIATA
+492 VKYDQIATA

-518 FTDDAWSKMTALTD
+518 FTEDAWSKLTALTD
-532 IELYNCPLLERIPD
+532 IELYNCPMLTQIPE
-546 FYFNLPELQAFN
+546 FYYNLPELQAFN
-558 LACNKG
+558 IACNRG
-564 ISAQQLYDDFYK
+564 ISAQQLREDFTR
-576 LADSE
+576 LASEE

-590 LGYNNL
+590 MGYNNL
-596 ETLPKGGVL
+596 EELPEKDAL
-605 RNMIKLGLLDLTH
+605 KNMVKLGLLDLTH
-618 NNITGPINGN
+618 NNVKKLHP
-628 GNPNDETVIDEDEE
+628 
-642 QIFGTK
+642 FGSH

-658 NKITSI
+658 NEITEI
-664 PAFFCGFTEDVETLS
+664 PANFCGFTEEVETLG
-679 FANNKLGLI
+679 FANNKLTKI

-699 MGGVNFSNNEITG
+699 MGGVNFSNNEIDG
-712 VADGKNFKG
+712 VEDPENFKG

-726 VTLSYNKFKDFPGEL
+726 VTLSYNKFTTFPKEL

-747 ITTLDM
+747 ISTLDM
-753 SNNLLTKIDKGE
+753 SNNLLTEIPEGS

-781 NQLTKLSE
+781 NKLTKLSD

-796 PYLTNID
+796 PYLTNMD

-817 NSANLRAIGIRHQR
+817 NSANLRAIGIRNQR

-865 DETLTPNLYILD
+865 DETLTPRLYILD

-894 LEAGLF
+894 LEQNLV

>member
-1 MNIKNLH
+1 MNIKKLH
-8 NLFFLPLLLGL
+8 NLFLLPLLLGL
-19 LSIVMSG
+19 LSIVMPG

-47 KGASFGAEVAS
+47 KSASFGAEVAS

-111 TTGSYTIIGYY
+111 TTGTYTIIGYY
-122 IYNKLDQLVL
+122 LYNKLDQQIL
-132 AGSATEDN
+132 AGSATESN

-165 FKLEKTGMTRAAGA
+165 FKLEKTGLSRAAGA
-179 YLFSTIRLI
+179 YLFSTIRLV
-188 DVTVTNTFTRE
+188 DVTVMNTFTRE
-199 SKTFKKLKVKYQE
+199 TKEFKKLKVKYQE

-247 PAGNYRITS
+247 PAGNYRVTS

-276 GKNFVI
+276 GKTFII

-305 DYLALKEIWEAMG
+305 DYLALKAIWEAMD
-318 GKDWSFYG
+318 GKNWSFYG

-343 WGDQPGVT
+343 WGEQPGVT

-363 AGFGAKGFLP
+363 AGFGAKGMLP

-422 HFLKYDPRADMSEMI
+422 HFLKYDPRADLSEMI
-437 VNSINSDP
+437 VNSVNSDP
-445 SQKRI
+445 TQKRI

-492 VTADKIATA
+492 VKYDQIATA

-518 FTDDAWSKMTALTD
+518 FTEDAWSRMTALTD
-532 IELYNCPLLERIPD
+532 IELYNCPMLTQIPE
-546 FYFNLPELQAFN
+546 FYYNLPELQAFN
-558 LACNKG
+558 IACNRG
-564 ISAQQLYDDFYK
+564 ISADQLREDFER
-576 LADSE
+576 LASEE

-590 LGYNNL
+590 MGYNNL
-596 ETLPKGGVL
+596 EELPENSALK
-605 RNMIKLGLLDLTH
+605 NMTKLGLLDLTH
-618 NNITGPINGN
+618 NKVKKL
-628 GNPNDETVIDEDEE
+628 NP
-642 QIFGTK
+642 FGSH
-648 VRLSSLYLDN
+648 VRLSSLYLDHN
-658 NKITSI
+658 EITEI
-664 PAFFCGFTEDVETLS
+664 PAEFCGFTEEVETLG
-679 FANNKLGLI
+679 FAFNKLKKI

-699 MGGVNFSNNEITG
+699 MGGVNFSNNEIDG
-712 VADGKNFKG
+712 VEDPENFKG

-726 VTLSYNKFKDFPGEL
+726 VTLSYNKFTTFPKEL

-747 ITTLDM
+747 ISTLDM
-753 SNNLLTKIDKGE
+753 SNNLLTEIPEGS

-781 NQLTKLSE
+781 NKLTKLSD

-796 PYLTNID
+796 PYLTNMD

-865 DETLTPNLYILD
+865 DETLTPRLYILD

-894 LEAGLF
+894 LEQNLV

>member
-1 MNIKNLH
+1 MNIKKLH
-8 NLFFLPLLLGL
+8 NLFLLPLLLGL
-19 LSIVMSG
+19 LSIVMPG

-47 KGASFGAEVAS
+47 KSASFGAEVAS

-111 TTGSYTIIGYY
+111 TTGTYTIIGYY
-122 IYNKLDQLVL
+122 LYNKLDQQIL
-132 AGSATEDN
+132 AGSATESN

-165 FKLEKTGMTRAAGA
+165 FKLEKTGLSRAAGA
-179 YLFSTIRLI
+179 YLFSTIRLV
-188 DVTVTNTFTRE
+188 DVTVTNTFTNE

-247 PAGNYRITS
+247 PAGNYRVTS

-276 GKNFVI
+276 GKAFVI
-282 SDNATNTEAI
+282 SDNTTNIEAN

-305 DYLALKEIWEAMG
+305 DYLALKEIWEAMD
-318 GKDWSFYG
+318 GKNWSFYG

-398 YQESDFKNGLTEQQK
+398 YQESDFKNGLNEQQK

-437 VNSINSDP
+437 VNSVNSDP

-492 VTADKIATA
+492 VKYDLIATA

-518 FTDDAWSKMTALTD
+518 FTEDAWSKMTALTD
-532 IELYNCPLLERIPD
+532 IELYNCPMLTQIPE
-546 FYFNLPELQAFN
+546 FYYNLPELQAFN
-558 LACNKG
+558 IACNRG
-564 ISAQQLYDDFYK
+564 ISAQQLREDFTR
-576 LADSE
+576 LASEE

-590 LGYNNL
+590 MGYNNL
-596 ETLPKGGVL
+596 EELPEKDAL
-605 RNMIKLGLLDLTH
+605 KNMVKLGLLDLTH
-618 NNITGPINGN
+618 NNVKKLHP
-628 GNPNDETVIDEDEE
+628 
-642 QIFGTK
+642 FGSH

-658 NKITSI
+658 NEITEI
-664 PAFFCGFTEDVETLS
+664 PANFCGFTEEVETLG
-679 FANNKLGLI
+679 FANNKLTKI

-699 MGGVNFSNNEITG
+699 MGGVNFSNNEIDG
-712 VADGKNFKG
+712 VEDPENFKG

-726 VTLSYNKFKDFPGEL
+726 VTLSYNKFTTFPKEL

-747 ITTLDM
+747 ISTLDM
-753 SNNLLTKIDKGE
+753 SNNLLTEIPEGS

-781 NQLTKLSE
+781 NKLTKLSD

-796 PYLTNID
+796 PYLTNMD

-865 DETLTPNLYILD
+865 DETLTPRLYILD

-894 LEAGLF
+894 LEQNLV

>member
-1 MNIKNLH
+1 MNIKKLH
-8 NLFFLPLLLGL
+8 NLFLLPLLLGL
-19 LSIVMSG
+19 LSIVMPG

-47 KGASFGAEVAS
+47 KSASFGAEVAS

-111 TTGSYTIIGYY
+111 TTGTYTIIGYY
-122 IYNKLDQLVL
+122 LYNKLDQQIL
-132 AGSATEDN
+132 AGSATESN

-165 FKLEKTGMTRAAGA
+165 FKLEKTGLSRAAGA
-179 YLFSTIRLI
+179 YLFSTIRLV
-188 DVTVTNTFTRE
+188 DVTVTNTFTNE

-247 PAGNYRITS
+247 PAGNYRVTS

-276 GKNFVI
+276 GKAFVI
-282 SDNATNTEAI
+282 SDNTTNIEAN

-305 DYLALKEIWEAMG
+305 DYLALKEIWEAMD
-318 GKDWSFYG
+318 GKNWSFYG

-398 YQESDFKNGLTEQQK
+398 YQQSDFKNGLNEQQK

-437 VNSINSDP
+437 VNSVNSDP

-492 VTADKIATA
+492 VKYDQIATA

-518 FTDDAWSKMTALTD
+518 FTEDAWSKMTALTD
-532 IELYNCPLLERIPD
+532 IELYNCPMLTQIPE
-546 FYFNLPELQAFN
+546 FYYNLPELQAFN
-558 LACNKG
+558 IACNRG
-564 ISAQQLYDDFYK
+564 ISAQQLREDFTR
-576 LADSE
+576 LASEE

-590 LGYNNL
+590 MGYNNL
-596 ETLPKGGVL
+596 EELPEKDAL
-605 RNMIKLGLLDLTH
+605 KNMVKLGLLDLTH
-618 NNITGPINGN
+618 NNVKKLHP
-628 GNPNDETVIDEDEE
+628 
-642 QIFGTK
+642 FGSH

-658 NKITSI
+658 NEITEI
-664 PAFFCGFTEDVETLS
+664 PANFCGFTEEVETLG
-679 FANNKLGLI
+679 FANNKLTKI

-699 MGGVNFSNNEITG
+699 MGGVNFSNNEIDG
-712 VADGKNFKG
+712 VEDPENFKG

-726 VTLSYNKFKDFPGEL
+726 VTLSYNKFTTFPKEL

-747 ITTLDM
+747 ISTLDM
-753 SNNLLTKIDKGE
+753 SNNLLTE
-765 IKGKKAYLLG
+765 IPEGSINGKKAYLLG

-781 NQLTKLSE
+781 NKLTKLSD

-796 PYLTNID
+796 PYLTNMD

-817 NSANLRAIGIRHQR
+817 NSANLRAIGIRNQR

-865 DETLTPNLYILD
+865 DETLTPRLYILD

-894 LEAGLF
+894 LEQNLV

>member
-1 MNIKNLH
+1 MNIKKLH
-8 NLFFLPLLLGL
+8 NLFLLPLLLGL
-19 LSIVMSG
+19 LSIVMPG

-47 KGASFGAEVAS
+47 KSASFGAEVAS

-111 TTGSYTIIGYY
+111 TTGTYTIIGYY
-122 IYNKLDQLVL
+122 LYNKLDQQIL

-165 FKLEKTGMTRAAGA
+165 FKLEKTGLSRAAGA
-179 YLFSTIRLI
+179 YLFSTIRLV
-188 DVTVTNTFTRE
+188 DVTVMNTFTRE
-199 SKTFKKLKVKYQE
+199 TKEFKKLKVKYQE

-247 PAGNYRITS
+247 PAGNYRVTS

-276 GKNFVI
+276 GKAFVI
-282 SDNATNTEAI
+282 SDNTTNIEAN

-305 DYLALKEIWEAMG
+305 DYLALKEIWEAMD
-318 GKDWSFYG
+318 GKNWSFYG

-398 YQESDFKNGLTEQQK
+398 YQESDFKNGLNEQQK

-437 VNSINSDP
+437 VNSVNSDP

-492 VTADKIATA
+492 VRYDQIATA

-518 FTDDAWSKMTALTD
+518 FTEDAWSKMTALTD
-532 IELYNCPLLERIPD
+532 IELYNCPMLTQIPE
-546 FYFNLPELQAFN
+546 FYYNLPELQAFN
-558 LACNKG
+558 IACNRG
-564 ISAQQLYDDFYK
+564 ISAQQLREDFTR
-576 LADSE
+576 LASEE

-590 LGYNNL
+590 MGYNNL
-596 ETLPKGGVL
+596 EELPEKDAL
-605 RNMIKLGLLDLTH
+605 KNMVKLGLLDLTH
-618 NNITGPINGN
+618 NNVKKLHP
-628 GNPNDETVIDEDEE
+628 
-642 QIFGTK
+642 FGSH

-658 NKITSI
+658 NEITEI
-664 PAFFCGFTEDVETLS
+664 PANFCGFTEEVETLG
-679 FANNKLGLI
+679 FANNKLTKI

-699 MGGVNFSNNEITG
+699 MGGVNFSNNEIDG
-712 VADGKNFKG
+712 VEDPENFKG

-726 VTLSYNKFKDFPGEL
+726 VTLSYNKFTTFPKEL

-747 ITTLDM
+747 ISTLDM
-753 SNNLLTKIDKGE
+753 SNNLLTEIPEGS

-781 NQLTKLSE
+781 NKLTKLSD

-796 PYLTNID
+796 PYLTNMD

-817 NSANLRAIGIRHQR
+817 NSANLRAIGIRNQR

-865 DETLTPNLYILD
+865 DETLTPRLYILD

-894 LEAGLF
+894 LEQNLV

>member
-1 MNIKNLH
+1 MNIKKLH
-8 NLFFLPLLLGL
+8 NLFLLPLLLGL
-19 LSIVMSG
+19 LSIVMPG

-47 KGASFGAEVAS
+47 KSASFGAEVAS

-111 TTGSYTIIGYY
+111 TTGTYTIIGYY
-122 IYNKLDQLVL
+122 LYNKLDQQIL
-132 AGSATEDN
+132 AGSATESN

-165 FKLEKTGMTRAAGA
+165 FKLEKTGLSRAAGA
-179 YLFSTIRLI
+179 YLFSTIRLV
-188 DVTVTNTFTRE
+188 DVTVTNTFTNE

-247 PAGNYRITS
+247 PAGNYRVTS

-261 KNGSVETALETQPVE
+261 KNGSVETLLETQPVE
-276 GKNFVI
+276 GKAFVI
-282 SDNATNTEAI
+282 SDNTTNIEAN

-305 DYLALKEIWEAMG
+305 DYLALKEIWEAMD
-318 GKDWSFYG
+318 GKNWSFYG

-398 YQESDFKNGLTEQQK
+398 YQQSDFKNGLNEQQK

-437 VNSINSDP
+437 VNSVNSDP

-492 VTADKIATA
+492 VKYDLIATA

-518 FTDDAWSKMTALTD
+518 FTEDAWSKMTALTD
-532 IELYNCPLLERIPD
+532 IELYNCPMLTQIPE
-546 FYFNLPELQAFN
+546 FYYNLPELQAFN
-558 LACNKG
+558 IACNRG
-564 ISAQQLYDDFYK
+564 ISAQQLRKDFTR
-576 LADSE
+576 LASEE

-590 LGYNNL
+590 MGYNNL
-596 ETLPKGGVL
+596 EELPEKDAL
-605 RNMIKLGLLDLTH
+605 KNMVKLGLLDLTH
-618 NNITGPINGN
+618 NNVKKLHP
-628 GNPNDETVIDEDEE
+628 
-642 QIFGTK
+642 FGLH
-648 VRLSSLYLDN
+648 VRLSSLYLDHN
-658 NKITSI
+658 EITEI
-664 PAFFCGFTEDVETLS
+664 PANFCGFTEEVETLG
-679 FANNKLGLI
+679 FANNKLTKI

-699 MGGVNFSNNEITG
+699 MGGVNFSNNEIDG
-712 VADGKNFKG
+712 VEDPENFKG

-726 VTLSYNKFKDFPGEL
+726 VTLSYNKFTTFPKEL

-747 ITTLDM
+747 ISTLDM
-753 SNNLLTKIDKGE
+753 SNNLLTEIPEGS

-781 NQLTKLSE
+781 NKLTKLSD

-796 PYLTNID
+796 PYLTNMD

-817 NSANLRAIGIRHQR
+817 NSANLRAIGIRNQR

-865 DETLTPNLYILD
+865 DETLTPRLYILD

-894 LEAGLF
+894 LEQNLV

>member
-1 MNIKNLH
+1 MNIKKLH
-8 NLFFLPLLLGL
+8 NLFLLPLLLGL
-19 LSIVMSG
+19 LSIVMPG

-47 KGASFGAEVAS
+47 KSASFGAEVAS

-111 TTGSYTIIGYY
+111 TIGTYTIIGYY
-122 IYNKLDQLVL
+122 LYNKLDQQIL
-132 AGSATEDN
+132 AGSATESN

-165 FKLEKTGMTRAAGA
+165 FKLEKTGLSRAAGA
-179 YLFSTIRLI
+179 YLFSTIRLV
-188 DVTVTNTFTRE
+188 DVTVTNTFTNE
-199 SKTFKKLKVKYQE
+199 SKTFKKLKVKYKE

-247 PAGNYRITS
+247 PAGNYRVTS

-276 GKNFVI
+276 GKAFVI
-282 SDNATNTEAI
+282 SDNTTNIEAN

-305 DYLALKEIWEAMG
+305 DYLALKKIWEAMD
-318 GKDWSFYG
+318 GKNWSFYG

-398 YQESDFKNGLTEQQK
+398 YQESDFKNGLNEQQK

-437 VNSINSDP
+437 VNSVNSDP

-492 VTADKIATA
+492 VKYDLIATA

-518 FTDDAWSKMTALTD
+518 FTEDAWSKMTALTD
-532 IELYNCPLLERIPD
+532 IELYNCPMLTQIPE
-546 FYFNLPELQAFN
+546 FYYNLPELQAFN
-558 LACNKG
+558 IACNRG
-564 ISAQQLYDDFYK
+564 ISAQQLREDFTR
-576 LADSE
+576 LASEE

-590 LGYNNL
+590 MGYNNL
-596 ETLPKGGVL
+596 EELPEKDAL
-605 RNMIKLGLLDLTH
+605 KNMVKLGLLDLTH
-618 NNITGPINGN
+618 NNVKKLHP
-628 GNPNDETVIDEDEE
+628 
-642 QIFGTK
+642 FGLH
-648 VRLSSLYLDN
+648 VRLSSLYLDHN
-658 NKITSI
+658 EITEI
-664 PAFFCGFTEDVETLS
+664 PANFCGFTEEVETLG
-679 FANNKLGLI
+679 FANNKLTKI

-699 MGGVNFSNNEITG
+699 MGGVNFSNNEIDG
-712 VADGKNFKG
+712 VEDPENFKG

-726 VTLSYNKFKDFPGEL
+726 VTLSYNKFTTFPKEL

-747 ITTLDM
+747 ISTLDM
-753 SNNLLTKIDKGE
+753 SNNLLTEIPEGS

-781 NQLTKLSE
+781 NKLTKLSD

-796 PYLTNID
+796 PYLTNMD

-865 DETLTPNLYILD
+865 DETLTPRLYILD

-894 LEAGLF
+894 LEQNLV

>member
-1 MNIKNLH
+1 MNIKKLH
-8 NLFFLPLLLGL
+8 NLFLLPLLLGL
-19 LSIVMSG
+19 LSIVMPG

-47 KGASFGAEVAS
+47 KSASFGAEVAS

-111 TTGSYTIIGYY
+111 TTGTYTIIGYY
-122 IYNKLDQLVL
+122 LYNKLDQQIL
-132 AGSATEDN
+132 AGSATESN

-165 FKLEKTGMTRAAGA
+165 FKLEKTGLSRAAGA
-179 YLFSTIRLI
+179 YLFSTIRLV
-188 DVTVTNTFTRE
+188 DVTVTNTFTNE

-247 PAGNYRITS
+247 PAGNYRVTS

-276 GKNFVI
+276 GKAFVI
-282 SDNATNTEAI
+282 SDNTTNIEAN

-305 DYLALKEIWEAMG
+305 DYLALKEIWEAMD
-318 GKDWSFYG
+318 GKNWSFYG

-398 YQESDFKNGLTEQQK
+398 YQESDFKNGLNEQQK

-437 VNSINSDP
+437 VNSVNSDP

-492 VTADKIATA
+492 VRYDQIATA

-518 FTDDAWSKMTALTD
+518 FTEDAWSKMTALTD
-532 IELYNCPLLERIPD
+532 IELYNCPMLTQIPE
-546 FYFNLPELQAFN
+546 FYYNLPELQAFN
-558 LACNKG
+558 IACNRG
-564 ISAQQLYDDFYK
+564 ISAQQLREDFTR
-576 LADSE
+576 LASEE

-590 LGYNNL
+590 MGYNNL
-596 ETLPKGGVL
+596 EELPEEKAL
-605 RNMIKLGLLDLTH
+605 KNMVKLGLLDLTH
-618 NNITGPINGN
+618 NNVKKLHP
-628 GNPNDETVIDEDEE
+628 
-642 QIFGTK
+642 FGSH
-648 VRLSSLYLDN
+648 VRLSSLYLDHN
-658 NKITSI
+658 EITEI
-664 PAFFCGFTEDVETLS
+664 PANFCGFTEEVETLG
-679 FANNKLGLI
+679 FANNKLTKI

-699 MGGVNFSNNEITG
+699 MGGVNFSNNEIDG
-712 VADGKNFKG
+712 VEDPENFKG

-726 VTLSYNKFKDFPGEL
+726 VTLSYNKFTTFPKEL

-747 ITTLDM
+747 ISTLDM
-753 SNNLLTKIDKGE
+753 SNNLLTEISEGS

-781 NQLTKLSE
+781 NKLTKLSD

-796 PYLTNID
+796 PYLTNMD

-865 DETLTPNLYILD
+865 DETLTPRLYILD

-894 LEAGLF
+894 LEQNLV